1 MKNGEILTLYET
13 LERISKNKDLKF
25 NVRVGYAIMKNK
37 EKLRQEAVLI
47 YNMRREII
55 MEHGRAEGKDIVVS
69 QEFIDETNRKIED
82 LMNIENDLQ
91 IIKFPAEVFNDYEM
105 NMEDLE
111 GLILMIEPFEFTG
124 LPQEK
129 TDG

>member
-25 NVRVGYAIMKNK
+25 NVRVGYAIAKNK

-55 MEHGRAEGKDIVVS
+55 MEHGRVEGKDIVVS

-91 IIKFPAEVFNDYEM
+91 IVKFPAEVFNDYEM

-111 GLILMIEPFEFTG
+111 GLMLMIEPFEFTG
-124 LPQEK
+124 PPIK
-129 TDG
+129 INN